1 MQLEKQKAFIIQA
14 IYWAIYAAIAFVALK
29 YGVGL
34 LLPFLMGFLFAAILQ
49 RPIRWAQG
57 ALRTKSRLVPLAV
70 AALFYLAFGALL
82 FFIGNRI
89 IAGLQRLLPLIPQL
103 YDGYVEPFLTDA
115 FAGFEE
121 LFSRTNSPILVLI
134 SGWDEQFMDSL
145 GSMVSGFSVRVMGMV
160 SNLAASLPGFFIRLL
175 LTVISTFFI
184 AGDYRRITAFCV
196 RQLSPRGREIFFQIR
211 RYVVGTLFSCIRSY
225 LIIMCITF
233 VELSVCLFVI
243 GMEHAVLIALC
254 IAVFDILPVLG
265 TGGIMI
271 PWAVGA
277 AVSGRLGLCAKLL
290 VIYLIVTVV
299 RNIIEPKIVSGQLGL
314 HPVVTMIGLFVGVQL
329 FGAVGLFALPILL
342 SLLSH
347 LNRTGAITLFQTSP
361 APSEGGD
368 PPADSSAAT

>member
-29 YGVGL
+29 FGVGL

-49 RPIRWAQG
+49 RPIRWVQG

-121 LFSRTNSPILVLI
+121 LFSRTNSPILALI

-145 GSMVSGFSVRVMGMV
+145 GSMVSGFSVRVMGTV

-175 LTVISTFFI
+175 LMVISTFFI

-233 VELSVCLFVI
+233 VELSVYLFVI

-254 IAVFDILPVLG
+254 IAVFDILPILG
-265 TGGIMI
+265 TGGVMI

-277 AVSGRLGLCAKLL
+277 AVSGRLGLGVKLL

-342 SLLSH
+342 SLLCH
-347 LNRTGAITLFQTSP
+347 LNRTGAISLFRT
-361 APSEGGD
+361 APVEGTE
-368 PPADSSAAT
+368 PPTDSSAAT